1 MYRGVFSEFELEKM
15 GVKFPGDESFL
26 EMNCVGSSEETLD
39 TKIVTKKC
47 RGVTEREKVRGT
59 GTGKLVISA
68 HVPVN
73 IYNKMYNMNR
83 EGLVEGARAYGKN
96 SVHPEFA
103 ITQTVVDEDDA
114 IKLKAYPRC
123 IMESGPTRPITNG
136 AEEVAELNMTISI
149 LPDADGECMYEAFE
163 SEIEKKI
170 SEKWMSE
177 FTPDLLKVQ
186 TASETPIA

>member
-1 MYRGVFSEFELEKM
+1 MYRGVFSEFELTKM
-15 GVKFPGDESFL
+15 GVKFKGDESFS

-47 RGVTEREKVRGT
+47 RGVTEREKVKGT

-68 HVPVN
+68 HVPIE

-103 ITQTVVDEDDA
+103 ITQTVVDEDDEV
-114 IKLKAYPRC
+114 KLKAYPRC

-136 AEEVAELNMTISI
+136 AEEVAELNMTISL
-149 LPDADGECMYEAFE
+149 LPDEDGECMYEALE
-163 SEIEKKI
+163 SGINKEIA
-170 SEKWMSE
+170 EKWMSE
-177 FTPDLLKVQ
+177 FTPGLLKTQ
-186 TASETPIA
+186 KASETPIA